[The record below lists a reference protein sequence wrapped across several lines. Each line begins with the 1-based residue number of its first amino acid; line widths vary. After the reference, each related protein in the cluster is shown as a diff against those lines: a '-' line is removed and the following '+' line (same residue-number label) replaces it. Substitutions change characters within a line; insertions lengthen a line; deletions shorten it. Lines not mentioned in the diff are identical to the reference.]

1 MFTQNLIIPSY
12 SRMFFLFLILS
23 LTTADFLDPAKKVQL
38 KRNRENLE
46 KTSQD
51 SEKSEEPV
59 NKVFTRD
66 ICNFQTFMEVG
77 KDESRKWCRQITDD
91 RTKG

>member
-1 MFTQNLIIPSY
+1 
-12 SRMFFLFLILS
+12 MFFLFLILS
-23 LTTADFLDPAKKVQL
+23 LTMADFLDPAKKVQL
-38 KRNRENLE
+38 KRNRDNFER
-46 KTSQD
+46 TTQD
-51 SEKSEEPV
+51 SGKSEEPG
-59 NKVFTRD
+59 NKVLTRD

>member
-1 MFTQNLIIPSY
+1 MI
-12 SRMFFLFLILS
+12 FLFLILS
-23 LTTADFLDPAKKVQL
+23 LTMADFLDPAKKVQL
-38 KRNRENLE
+38 KRNRDNLE
-46 KTSQD
+46 KTTQD
-51 SEKSEEPV
+51 SGKSEEPA
-59 NKVFTRD
+59 NKVLARD